1 MELFWEDVPELVGK
15 RIRTVRYT
23 ALGTSLGEAL
33 VAIVCTDG
41 TLVRLK
47 CTDLGCEVAEILP
60 GSGDEDEDSP

>member
-1 MELFWEDVPELVGK
+1 MELFWEDVPELVGR

-33 VAIVCTDG
+33 VVIVCTDG

-47 CTDLGCEVAEILP
+47 CTELGCELDEALL
-60 GSGDEDEDSP
+60 GSGEDDDPS

>member
-1 MELFWEDVPELVGK
+1 MELFWEDVPALVGR

-33 VAIVCTDG
+33 VVIVCTDG

-47 CTDLGCEVAEILP
+47 CTDLGCEVAEVLP
-60 GSGDEDEDSP
+60 GGGDDEDET